1 MRVLLQSP
9 VATLAATTSHLT
21 HSRMLLRNN
30 LAALLL
36 LPAARFTPLAPP
48 ARMLAAPRRGAAV
61 DSYQT
66 VSVLCSKCS
75 MRLFKYK
82 KKNGLKSN
90 LVKCYVERICE
101 DSAGVLA
108 VRAETGVDDA
118 SEWLCPKC
126 GSGFARTA
134 LIHCRLG
141 LSNTNARIP
150 PCNDASNNQPNVSK
164 SCSPTNA

>member
-1 MRVLLQSP
+1 
-9 VATLAATTSHLT
+9 
-21 HSRMLLRNN
+21 MLLRNN

-108 VRAETGVDDA
+108 RRAETGVDDA
-118 SEWLCPKC
+118 SEWMCPKC

-134 LIHCRLG
+134 LVHGRPALKIVGGKVRM
-141 LSNTNARIP
+141 
-150 PCNDASNNQPNVSK
+150 SK
-164 SCSPTNA
+164 R